1 MNPNSD
7 RNVGSGN
14 TVTDIM
20 LRPYQAKALAQILAC
35 RDRGLRRVLTI
46 MPTGT
51 GKTTLFSA
59 LVGKIHEEMGRPSL
73 VLAHR
78 RELLE
83 QAQKRIQTQNRALQ
97 VLLDSE
103 RKIGDPFDV
112 VVGSV
117 QSLGRKGTVR
127 MDDLKEEGIGVG
139 CLIIDEA
146 HHAAADTYQNVMRGI
161 GSYEGDCFTVGVTA
175 TPHRMDNRPLH
186 GEEEAIF
193 EEVAFTYTLRD
204 AIQDGWLADLKGY
217 RIATGVDLSKVRVV
231 HGDYSAKQLQDA
243 VNTESR
249 NRTAFENW
257 VQKAKDRKTIVFCTG
272 VEHAKTVAEL
282 FRQEG
287 FKAESVDG
295 SMSSDERARIMQR
308 FSMGITQVLTNVEI
322 ATEGFDVPDVSCV
335 LLLRPT
341 KSWALF
347 CQMIGRGLR
356 VLPNT
361 IEGLPDASARRE
373 QIFKSAKPDCVVI
386 DVVDNGKRAKMP
398 TEDPDEQPSLAAVV
412 GLPQDLD
419 LEGHTLLEA
428 MQKWEQ
434 VDPRAKAV
442 LFRRNINFDEL
453 DQTLTA
459 VDMLAELTPPDE
471 VISSSRNAWMK
482 IGMGKYL
489 LACGSSKTEA
499 HRMAMIEED
508 ALGFFHLSLSSE
520 SRQPQDFPLSRDL
533 PEAFRIA
540 DSRIKET
547 WPFIAGFTTASNRWR
562 QGSVTPQQKEEL
574 KTLGV
579 EDAVLAM
586 LDNAGQAWTLLEL
599 KRKERHRPEVR
610 LA

>member
-1 MNPNSD
+1 M
-7 RNVGSGN
+7 
-14 TVTDIM
+14 
-20 LRPYQAKALAQILAC
+20 
-35 RDRGLRRVLTI
+35 
-46 MPTGT
+46 
-51 GKTTLFSA
+51 
-59 LVGKIHEEMGRPSL
+59 
-73 VLAHR
+73 
-78 RELLE
+78 
-83 QAQKRIQTQNRALQ
+83 
-97 VLLDSE
+97 
-103 RKIGDPFDV
+103 
-112 VVGSV
+112 
-117 QSLGRKGTVR
+117 
-127 MDDLKEEGIGVG
+127 
-139 CLIIDEA
+139 
-146 HHAAADTYQNVMRGI
+146 
-161 GSYEGDCFTVGVTA
+161 
-175 TPHRMDNRPLH
+175 
-186 GEEEAIF
+186 
-193 EEVAFTYTLRD
+193 
-204 AIQDGWLADLKGY
+204 
-217 RIATGVDLSKVRVV
+217 
-231 HGDYSAKQLQDA
+231 
-243 VNTESR
+243 
-249 NRTAFENW
+249 
-257 VQKAKDRKTIVFCTG
+257 
-272 VEHAKTVAEL
+272 

-287 FKAESVDG
+287 FTAESVDG

-373 QIFKSAKPDCVVI
+373 RIFKSTKPDCVVI

-471 VISSSRNAWMK
+471 VIDSSRNAWMK

-533 PEAFRIA
+533 PEAFRMA